1 VLLPIKYFFERA
13 GAGEISLLLA
23 DGLSFR
29 EIGKKLRISERNVQT
44 HKNNILKKL
53 GLRNTM
59 QLVAWTVT
67 NLK

>member
-1 VLLPIKYFFERA
+1 
-13 GAGEISLLLA
+13 
-23 DGLSFR
+23 GLSFR
-29 EIGKKLRISERNVQT
+29 EIGKQLYISERTVET
-44 HKNNILKKL
+44 HKNNALKKL